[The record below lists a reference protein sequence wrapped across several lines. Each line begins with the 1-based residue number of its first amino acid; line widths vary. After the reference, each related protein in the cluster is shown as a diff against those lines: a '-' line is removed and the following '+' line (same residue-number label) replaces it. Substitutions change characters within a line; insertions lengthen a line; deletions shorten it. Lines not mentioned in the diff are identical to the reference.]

1 MFNLFRSTVYVRI
14 KPERLSVLHLESGNE
29 HSDVPALAIAR
40 KDGKSV
46 VLGLGQ
52 AAAATGGSGVTLANG
67 FKHPR
72 TPIADFTVAEQTLK
86 YFLKRVLPRSLFVPA
101 PILVIHPQA
110 QLEGGLTQIEIRAF
124 VELGLGAGAREVYVW
139 DGPELTREELGAL
152 RFSRVGGKLLHPQA
166 AEG

>member
-14 KPERLSVLHLESGNE
+14 KPDRLSVLHLESGNE
-29 HSDVPALAIAR
+29 HSDVPALAIMQ

-46 VLGLGQ
+46 VLGLGH
-52 AAAATGGSGVTLANG
+52 AAATGGGSGVTLVNG

-72 TPIADFTVAEQTLK
+72 TPITDFTVAEQTLK
-86 YFLKRVLPRSLFVPA
+86 YFLKRVLPRALFTPA
-101 PILVIHPQA
+101 PTLVIHPQA

-124 VELGLGAGAREVYVW
+124 VELGMGAGARKVYVW

-152 RFSRVGGKLLHPQA
+152 RFSRVGGKLLHPEQA
-166 AEG
+166 